1 MQNVQ
6 NADTQRVMNLVDLY
20 RTKVGKESQIAKDA
34 KEEYESLS
42 EMGFW
47 AEGPH
52 TERWIK
58 YLKVNEQL
66 LGHFYAEVAGE
77 DADREILGQLLPDIY
92 DKNVYTEE
100 DEAFLKAHFKD
111 LVNYIIKTPC
121 DEDLKW
127 VSRHDG
133 KDSLVVPDEV
143 LELIDSRA
151 GISVGSKIF
160 NPCAGFA
167 QFINFFKGCKFYC
180 DDKNAWMQ
188 LAILANNADVE
199 ILEDGVLPSSYDFV
213 VSYLYGVLDED
224 TPNDMGKEDKRTRIL
239 ISAYDHLKDGG
250 RMILLC
256 PNNLLWSMYP
266 HNLDFFTKDDKGN
279 MNKVLNPVRDI
290 HYEFRHRLIDDGSIV
305 EIIQLP
311 HVMSSNANTR
321 DYSLLIVEKGRNEG
335 VSSMIDAR
343 YAFKETKKTNFSK
356 ILDLNAF
363 NAMLQNHGCD
373 TKTGL
378 RKMVEVSTS
387 DLDEQMMI
395 PQVYVIERPSE
406 NEHPVPLSSLCQ
418 LVTERVRDVKFDLP
432 IDTPWVKN
440 KDLSVTYQ
448 GALEIDT
455 LDKANCPNNPQDKSI
470 KDFSSSGQ
478 YLLVSLGR
486 TDDDF
491 RIQQYRAC
499 TYLDGNRDAVIIS
512 LEDERVVSALYRATG
527 KPIVVEGLW
536 VGHVHVLYPNK
547 DIDALSLLSILRMP
561 IVYRQ
566 ILAYK
571 EFGIYGEYGHLNDI
585 LVPTD
590 QRVIYDEVQRLDNE
604 KESYKKQEEL
614 LAAKK
619 TEYINEVRMRK
630 HDMGQYIFELGNIE
644 DLMRYYL
651 DNRDT
656 EKDIF
661 QQMESLLDN
670 FRSSLGELS
679 TLLDNLSKEEQFG
692 DPEAFNMTEFL
703 SALEKRHTKD
713 SYKIQ
718 YTCDL
723 PSIKRYNRK
732 RQKKEQ
738 AELAAIADQMME
750 EDMKRQAELDA
761 INDQMMEEDMK
772 RQAELDAI
780 NDQMMEEDMKRQA
793 ELDAINDQM
802 MEEDMKRQAELA
814 AINDQMMEEDMKR
827 QAELDAINDQMIEE
841 DMKQQAESEVPFT
854 VSSVIGRD
862 NGISSNAN
870 MYMPPIY
877 VAPNDFQRLVNNIL
891 NNAKRHGFTN
901 PNKKDYVVQI
911 NASIDAESGMYQID
925 FRNNGDP
932 LPEGMNKMR
941 YGIKGEKAGKTAGT
955 GLGGNYVKSFVE
967 YYGGDYDIFMEDGW
981 TVVRICL
988 PIK

>member
-363 NAMLQNHGCD
+363 NVMLQNHGCD

-378 RKMVEVSTS
+378 RRMVEVSTS

-418 LVTERVRDVKFDLP
+418 LVTERVRDVKYDLP

-440 KDLSVTYQ
+440 KDLSATYQ
-448 GALEIDT
+448 GALEIDN
-455 LDKANCPNNPQDKSI
+455 LDKANCPNRPSGKSF
-470 KDFSSSGQ
+470 KDLTGAGSLLFYTSVDSSA
-478 YLLVSLGR
+478 
-486 TDDDF
+486 TPEDF
-491 RIQQYRAC
+491 HIAQYRSC
-499 TYLDGNRDAVIIS
+499 TYLDGNRDAILLYLSGDRIAT
-512 LEDERVVSALYRATG
+512 ALFRATG
-527 KPIVVEGLW
+527 CPIVAGDGFGGEKILVFYPSEG
-536 VGHVHVLYPNK
+536 
-547 DIDALSLLSILRMP
+547 IDALSLLSILRMP

-590 QRVIYDEVQRLDNE
+590 QRVIYDEKQRML
-604 KESYKKQEEL
+604 KEQDVVGTLENSLNNMRKS
-614 LAAKK
+614 
-619 TEYINEVRMRK
+619 VRMRK
-630 HDMGQYIFELGNIE
+630 HALTQSLSSIEAMFYALNSFRNRKEGVISDDDIISRREGTTVKEAFEFISKGINDMMPALEHIADVEYTFTMPAWIDPEKFMEDYIATNRKGWLNFEPVITWKKGHNQAKDNIFE
-644 DLMRYYL
+644 M
-651 DNRDT
+651 
-656 EKDIF
+656 
-661 QQMESLLDN
+661 
-670 FRSSLGELS
+670 
-679 TLLDNLSKEEQFG
+679 
-692 DPEAFNMTEFL
+692 
-703 SALEKRHTKD
+703 D
-713 SYKIQ
+713 SE
-718 YTCDL
+718 TGMPLRDL
-723 PSIKRYNRK
+723 PPILLKGDSLVEFFFPK
-732 RQKKEQ
+732 
-738 AELAAIADQMME
+738 
-750 EDMKRQAELDA
+750 DA
-761 INDQMMEEDMK
+761 LRRIFNN
-772 RQAELDAI
+772 I
-780 NDQMMEEDMKRQA
+780 
-793 ELDAINDQM
+793 
-802 MEEDMKRQAELA
+802 
-814 AINDQMMEEDMKR
+814 
-827 QAELDAINDQMIEE
+827 
-841 DMKQQAESEVPFT
+841 V
-854 VSSVIGRD
+854 
-862 NGISSNAN
+862 SNAQ
-870 MYMPPIY
+870 
-877 VAPNDFQRLVNNIL
+877 A
-891 NNAKRHGFTN
+891 HGFTE
-901 PNKKDYVVQI
+901 KTRKDYKLKFSWRSDKTDLFI
-911 NASIDAESGMYQID
+911 EIE
-925 FRNNGDP
+925 NNGTPIPTDRDTSS
-932 LPEGMNKMR
+932 LLEYGVSTALHHDGHNGIGCNEIDEIMR
-941 YGIKGEKAGKTAGT
+941 RYDGDVHIISFPDSEYTVK
-955 GLGGNYVKSFVE
+955 YVLRFKIPS
-967 YYGGDYDIFMEDGW
+967 
-981 TVVRICL
+981 T
-988 PIK
+988 PILS